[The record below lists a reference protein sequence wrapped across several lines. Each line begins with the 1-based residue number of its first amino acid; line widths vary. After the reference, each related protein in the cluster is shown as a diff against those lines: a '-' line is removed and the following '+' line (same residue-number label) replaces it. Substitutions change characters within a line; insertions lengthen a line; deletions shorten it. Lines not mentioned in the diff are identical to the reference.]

1 MLYLINKNI
10 VFNTED
16 RTLAMLQ
23 DEMSVVVLSNSS
35 NRLLYELLYDYGQ
48 TVSRDT
54 LFQNVWDRHGLVS
67 SNSNLNHYISQLRKS
82 LISFGLSDKVIV
94 TVPKVGFRFSD
105 EIPVILI
112 SEEGDSPRAKEDE
125 PSAYSVDREIDK
137 LTSEILSKSTDRI
150 SSEDEKPVVPSVSS
164 VPTPVPAAVK
174 TENGR
179 SQKKGGGA
187 KRFAFLLLI
196 PLIFVLALGAYYVWE
211 NEGKSK
217 NAMLSFKHECHIY
230 TFSQRQLS
238 PGSLKKEI
246 ELLMKNKDLLCAEGQ
261 FIQVDVNEEA
271 TASLCSI
278 MDDRMFY
285 CEKIRS

>member
-54 LFQNVWDRHGLVS
+54 LFQNVWDKHGLVS

-82 LISFGLSDKVIV
+82 LTSFGLNDKVII

-105 EIPVILI
+105 TIPVVLI

-125 PSAYSVDREIDK
+125 PSTYSVDREIDK
-137 LTSEILSKSTDRI
+137 LASEILTKTAGRA
-150 SSEDEKPVVPSVSS
+150 SSEDEESEQ
-164 VPTPVPAAVK
+164 PTISTPEPAVIK
-174 TENGR
+174 VDNGR
-179 SQKKGGGA
+179 PQRLSGGS
-187 KRFAFLLLI
+187 KRFSFLLLAS
-196 PLIFVLALGAYYVWE
+196 LIFALALGAYYVWKGE
-211 NEGKSK
+211 VKSK
-217 NAMLSFKHECHIY
+217 DAILSFKHECHVY
-230 TFSQRQLS
+230 TFSQRQAS
-238 PGSLKKEI
+238 PGSLRKEI
-246 ELLMKNKDLLCAEGQ
+246 ELLMKNRDILCADGQ
-261 FIQVDVNEEA
+261 FIMMNVNAESS
-271 TASLCSI
+271 ASLCSI